1 MFDAINTALNL
12 LIFVTILYF
21 GIELVKKKVQTFYDL
36 KSENRYRVLVNT
48 VKDYAI
54 FMLDTDGRVVT
65 WNAGAERIKG
75 YKDNEIIGKHFRIFY
90 PGEMQAKRWPEKELK
105 VAQEKGVCEDE
116 NWRVRKDGSKFW
128 AHVVITALHDEAGKL
143 IGFGKVAKDLS
154 ERKQKEEHI
163 NQLNK
168 ALEMR
173 LAAAEAFNHCVCHDL
188 NAPLR
193 STDGFTEILEQDYKD
208 KFDEK
213 GKDYI
218 NRIRKS
224 VRKIRQLVQDM
235 LKLTRITQLDTDLD
249 LKPVSLTNAFRVV
262 LSEHQMADPG
272 REVEFIV
279 TDETMSVHADPDLI
293 GLAISNLISN
303 AWKYTRLNPKPVIEV
318 GYNTVNGEK
327 VYYIRDNGVG
337 FEQSKASVLFE
348 PFKRLYTDKEFEGSG
363 IGLTIVK
370 RVIELHKGRVWA
382 EGVVDKGATF
392 YFTIGT

>member
-75 YKDNEIIGKHFRIFY
+75 YKDKEIIGKHFRIFY
-90 PGEMQAKRWPEKELK
+90 PGEMQAKRWPEEELK

-279 TDETMSVHADPDLI
+279 TDETMSVHVDPDLI